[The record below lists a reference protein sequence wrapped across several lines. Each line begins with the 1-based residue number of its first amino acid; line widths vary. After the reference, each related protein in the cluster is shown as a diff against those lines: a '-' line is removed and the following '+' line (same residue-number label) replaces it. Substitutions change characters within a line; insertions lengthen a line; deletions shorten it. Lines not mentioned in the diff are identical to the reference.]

1 VRVDFPTVTRENL
14 LATLLHHKARPT
26 RYKRD
31 VTKISNGERGTGNGE
46 RETGNASLGTS
57 VQR

>member
-1 VRVDFPTVTRENL
+1 MRVDFPTVTQENL
-14 LATLLHHKARPT
+14 LATVLRHKARPN

-31 VTKISNGERGTGNGE
+31 VTKIGNGERGTGNGK
-46 RETGNASLGTS
+46 RETGNGSLGTS